1 MKKLKSI
8 FFVAGV
14 MLLILS
20 AVMAYLSIEELSA
33 MLPADSYTDRGVYT
47 FAPYE
52 VASEQVKNTSASSR
66 ERRMNPTKTVY
77 IICYRDIGGSGYRWK
92 ERTVTPEMGQA
103 VVDAG
108 TTVERRVL
116 SIPDRGTY
124 ITVEPDQ
131 TAGSYTEGLR
141 QKYITVL
148 VLAGAYVV
156 MYAVVWCILI
166 WMKKAKRGSQV
177 GGADENLDQTEV
189 EVSA

>member
-77 IICYRDIGGSGYRWK
+77 IICYRDIGGNGYRWK

-124 ITVEPDQ
+124 ITVEPHENAESF
-131 TAGSYTEGLR
+131 TAGLR
-141 QKYITVL
+141 QRYIITL
-148 VLAGAYVV
+148 NY
-156 MYAVVWCILI
+156 
-166 WMKKAKRGSQV
+166 
-177 GGADENLDQTEV
+177 
-189 EVSA
+189 

>member
-77 IICYRDIGGSGYRWK
+77 IICYRDIAETAIAGRNEPSLQRW
-92 ERTVTPEMGQA
+92 
-103 VVDAG
+103 D
-108 TTVERRVL
+108 RRWWTL
-116 SIPDRGTY
+116 
-124 ITVEPDQ
+124 EPLWSVGCLVFQ
-131 TAGSYTEGLR
+131 TAALTLLWSLTKTPR
-141 QKYITVL
+141 
-148 VLAGAYVV
+148 
-156 MYAVVWCILI
+156 
-166 WMKKAKRGSQV
+166 
-177 GGADENLDQTEV
+177 
-189 EVSA
+189 VSPPDCARDT